1 MDKKDGARVGFGQS
15 NLSIDISYE
24 KVDMHMITVCEG
36 NCTARFCQRISS
48 FIMNLCKNKNGRL
61 KPARV
66 PWTGVLWCQTF

>member
-48 FIMNLCKNKNGRL
+48 FIMNL
-61 KPARV
+61 
-66 PWTGVLWCQTF
+66 